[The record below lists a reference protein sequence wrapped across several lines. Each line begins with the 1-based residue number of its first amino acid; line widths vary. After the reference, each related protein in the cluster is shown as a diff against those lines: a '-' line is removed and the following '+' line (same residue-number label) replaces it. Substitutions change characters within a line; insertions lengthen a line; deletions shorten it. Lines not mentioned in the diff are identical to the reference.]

1 VSKELKITLKK
12 SAIGR
17 PSKQREILKGM
28 GLLKINKMV
37 ILKDSPEIRGMVNK
51 VCHLVACEE
60 FEGAE

>member
-51 VCHLVACEE
+51 VSHLVV
-60 FEGAE
+60 

>member
-51 VCHLVACEE
+51 VCHLVVCEE

>member
-1 VSKELKITLKK
+1 MSKELKITLKK

-37 ILKDSPEIRGMVNK
+37 ILKDCPEIRGMVNK
-51 VCHLVACEE
+51 VTHLVVCEE